1 MFAGGLLELLGFKKQ
16 MTFHEA
22 LERSKQREMFQKRS
36 RGHSRKKH
44 HHGAR

>member
-1 MFAGGLLELLGFKKQ
+1 MFAEGLLELLGLKKLP
-16 MTFHEA
+16 TFSET
-22 LERSKQREMFQKRS
+22 LERSKQREVFQKR